1 MESKTVKKK
10 NNEKKT
16 VTNKNKITNN
26 KTTLE
31 KKTPKRKASDK
42 VLNNQKSK
50 KINLKRKKGFT
61 LIELIAVVVLLAI
74 VSTMSVLSISSVGST
89 VKTKQKTNLLSSMQ
103 VQAKKYVE
111 QTGIKKVYVDTL
123 IKEGYVTSDKT
134 DAGNEVIVDPENQ
147 NQTLNCYYY
156 DFTTSEEGELKEA
169 SPVDGVCPS
178 DIYSDAILT
187 IKYCTSNCS
196 NASNYKAFSDN
207 LWIGSKT
214 VYLKAFL
221 SSNINVGGYTIK
233 QTDIDNN
240 AIWTTPDA
248 PDIYTNGNPYIVT
261 KDYLST
267 TYQVRVP
274 INGKDYVA
282 SQFVMMDATE
292 PVVYNVRTKINV
304 DDGTWINQNQY
315 IYADFEDEGS
325 GLAAF
330 AISTS
335 SKTAPS
341 ASSSE
346 WKTILGNPKNFNLN
360 NDTDNNV
367 ITTSGVYYVYVKDVA
382 GNISSAGQEIVVKNI
397 DAKGPECYYAGE
409 STEWA
414 KSRIIKWGCKDAD
427 SGCEDTEIKSKKY
440 TTSVKTDT
448 IEEFVIK
455 DKAGNSTTCKAKTVN
470 VYVDADAPSVSVFN
484 IKSTNGNYNS
494 KDAKYKITGKDN
506 HSGIDKVCFTSE
518 NSAANCTWEDNNGK
532 DVSVTFGNQEGS
544 GTKYTRY
551 AFVRDKVGNISEAKS
566 LDYTL
571 YKYCTKL
578 KYDANSNWS
587 ECTKKCGG
595 GTQTRAQVDYYFN
608 SKGCVAASQSCN
620 NTDCCSSKEKTDNC
634 TPWSWSYCTREC
646 DGGTQYQYRTCSM
659 RSKIDGSYCGESAEE
674 KKNEGTKCNT
684 QKCCTVGEYEDYECT
699 SNGYM
704 KQRRWNGCEEEY
716 EYRTTSKGCYYEVEC
731 YNKKC
736 PSNTENQPV
745 SNMYYETGCIYK
757 YEGRKIDD
765 TDSGYCDYGWRYMA
779 CQSVYVGRCYGEYST
794 CDHNYNS
801 SLGTDEGYKSDYK
814 TSQISYCYA
823 EKISGDRYLCNIG
836 WVDHIY
842 CASSSNEDKCF
853 YHQAVYGVSSTDTT
867 KRGNFKTASSA
878 CGS

>member
-10 NNEKKT
+10 NNEKK
-16 VTNKNKITNN
+16 VMTNNNKITNN

-89 VKTKQKTNLLSSMQ
+89 VKSKQKTNLLSSMQ

-169 SPVDGVCPS
+169 RPVDGVCPS

-187 IKYCTSNCS
+187 IKYCTSNCT

-214 VYLKAFL
+214 VYLKVFL

-261 KDYLST
+261 KDYSST

-282 SQFVMMDATE
+282 SQFVMMDTTE

-315 IYADFEDEGS
+315 IYADFEDKGS

-335 SKTAPS
+335 KTAPTN
-341 ASSSE
+341 SSSE
-346 WKTILGNPKNFNLN
+346 WKTISGTNYNLN
-360 NDTDNNV
+360 NDTNNNV

-397 DAKGPECYYAGE
+397 DAKAPECYIEGQG
-409 STEWA
+409 SKDKWA
-414 KSRIIKWGCKDAD
+414 KTRTIKWGCKDED
-427 SGCEDTEIKSKKY
+427 SGCKDNGVAGAVCEQYSADGTRCIKMRYGSKVYNTQTVVTDKIDKY
-440 TTSVKTDT
+440 SIVDG
-448 IEEFVIK
+448 
-455 DKAGNSTTCKAKTVN
+455 AGNSKQCDYSSVG
-470 VYVDADAPSVSVFN
+470 VYVDRDVPKVDKFSITSTVS
-484 IKSTNGNYNS
+484 SYYS
-494 KDAKYKITGKDN
+494 KDAT
-506 HSGIDKVCFTSE
+506 
-518 NSAANCTWEDNNGK
+518 
-532 DVSVTFGNQEGS
+532 
-544 GTKYTRY
+544 
-551 AFVRDKVGNISEAKS
+551 
-566 LDYTL
+566 
-571 YKYCTKL
+571 
-578 KYDANSNWS
+578 
-587 ECTKKCGG
+587 
-595 GTQTRAQVDYYFN
+595 
-608 SKGCVAASQSCN
+608 
-620 NTDCCSSKEKTDNC
+620 
-634 TPWSWSYCTREC
+634 
-646 DGGTQYQYRTCSM
+646 
-659 RSKIDGSYCGESAEE
+659 
-674 KKNEGTKCNT
+674 
-684 QKCCTVGEYEDYECT
+684 
-699 SNGYM
+699 
-704 KQRRWNGCEEEY
+704 
-716 EYRTTSKGCYYEVEC
+716 
-731 YNKKC
+731 
-736 PSNTENQPV
+736 
-745 SNMYYETGCIYK
+745 
-757 YEGRKIDD
+757 
-765 TDSGYCDYGWRYMA
+765 
-779 CQSVYVGRCYGEYST
+779 
-794 CDHNYNS
+794 
-801 SLGTDEGYKSDYK
+801 
-814 TSQISYCYA
+814 
-823 EKISGDRYLCNIG
+823 
-836 WVDHIY
+836 
-842 CASSSNEDKCF
+842 
-853 YHQAVYGVSSTDTT
+853 AV
-867 KRGNFKTASSA
+867 
-878 CGS
+878 